1 MGQRSADR
9 PTDAIPSAI
18 DHPRSI
24 LNVAALLC
32 VVVCLASALLR
43 VLSGRPLMPVLTYAS
58 LAAIEVIWLVGQA
71 ILISGQD

>member
-18 DHPRSI
+18 DYPGSI

-32 VVVCLASALLR
+32 VVVCLASAFLR
-43 VLSGRPLMPVLTYAS
+43 ILSGHPLMPVPTYAS
-58 LAAIEVIWLVGQA
+58 LTAIEVTWLVDQA
-71 ILISGQD
+71 ILISGRN